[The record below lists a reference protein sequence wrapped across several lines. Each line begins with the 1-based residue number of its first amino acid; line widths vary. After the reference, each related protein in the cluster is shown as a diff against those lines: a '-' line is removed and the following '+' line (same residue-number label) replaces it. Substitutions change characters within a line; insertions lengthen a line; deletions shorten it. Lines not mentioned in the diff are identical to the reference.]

1 MWSLKSGEIRKNEIC
16 MCIKANMKIKQPER
30 QHYNVYKTIGFSE
43 YHTNVLFESCSGEV
57 YLIQHYVTK
66 FISDLRQV
74 GGFQLPVQSAYHHW
88 SCEFVPC
95 SWQGVLD
102 TTLCDKVCQWF
113 AIGRW
118 FSPGTPVSSTNKTDC
133 HDILKYCWKWH

>member
-1 MWSLKSGEIRKNEIC
+1 

-66 FISDLRQV
+66 FISDLWQV
-74 GGFQLPVQSAYHHW
+74 GGFQLPVQSAYHH
-88 SCEFVPC
+88 
-95 SWQGVLD
+95 
-102 TTLCDKVCQWF
+102 
-113 AIGRW
+113 
-118 FSPGTPVSSTNKTDC
+118 
-133 HDILKYCWKWH
+133 